1 MVAENKANHISLL
14 ASEALGFVTSCKVFP
29 EFIFWGLRYDN
40 RLQIH
45 GRRPFRSGNQRK
57 WAIPLIDYDNRFLE
71 DLKGL
76 TGKRD
81 IFQPKSSSPSILS
94 RASSNFSGVS

>member
-1 MVAENKANHISLL
+1 MVAENKPNHISLL
-14 ASEALGFVTSCKVFP
+14 ASEALGFITSGKVFP
-29 EFIFWGLRYDN
+29 EFIFGRLGYDN

-45 GRRPFRSGNQRK
+45 GRGPFRSGNQRK

-76 TGKRD
+76 TGKRVV
-81 IFQPKSSSPSILS
+81 FQPKSSSPSILS

>member
-1 MVAENKANHISLL
+1 MVTKNKANHISLL
-14 ASEALGFVTSCKVFP
+14 ASEALGFVASGKVFP
-29 EFIFWGLRYDN
+29 EFIFWGLGYDN

-45 GRRPFRSGNQRK
+45 GRGPFRSGNQRK

-71 DLKGL
+71 DLKGI
-76 TGKRD
+76 TEKRE